1 MIKAVIVYEGKKI
14 GLKACGSKNKN
25 ESEPWW
31 KRRIK
36 ESINKVRQH
45 INILE
50 RHQREEIKRKEK
62 YEELERKYNINK
74 KGIRTVIEELKQ
86 RLHANTAKLKRYEET
101 VNQYKI
107 NRMFVQNQKR
117 VYQQMD
123 GIKNINNEKPNA
135 DESKQFR
142 SNMG

>member
-1 MIKAVIVYEGKKI
+1 MIKAVIVYVEKKI
-14 GLKACGSKNKN
+14 DLKDCGSKTKK

-36 ESINKVRQH
+36 KSINKVRKH

-50 RHQREEIKRKEK
+50 RHQRREIKRKGK
-62 YEELERKYNINK
+62 YEELERKYNIKK
-74 KGIRTVIEELKQ
+74 KGIRTVKEELTQ
-86 RLHANTAKLKRYEET
+86 RLHAKTAKLKRNEER

-117 VYQQMD
+117 VYLQMD
-123 GIKNINNEKPNA
+123 GIRNTNIEKPNA
-135 DESKQFR
+135 EESKKI
-142 SNMG
+142 